1 MLDNDGK
8 IIIYDFYAK
17 NFIKKNISIKKDF
30 FHISGTLKMFFYH
43 YLNTNWYI

>member
-17 NFIKKNISIKKDF
+17 NFIKKYKHKKGL